1 MKKVLP
7 GQRGGPDVLKRKRK
21 QREPELSTL
30 ARGTAYKHALPS
42 GFKTPSQLCPIHTLR
57 KCIFEEH

>member
-21 QREPELSTL
+21 QREQEPSIL
-30 ARGTAYKHALPS
+30 ARGTAYKHVLPS
-42 GFKTPSQLCPIHTLR
+42 GFKTPSQLRTIDTLR
-57 KCIFEEH
+57 KRSFGEC